1 MSDTVHE
8 RLSHLVLTN
17 TATTERFSAI
27 ATGGGRPPALPQ
39 LDRATHGQ
47 GLLSQIETLKNT
59 AVQAKQAQQNAGIES
74 GFGIQVQFR
83 SFDDVT
89 LAFESL
95 PREKS
100 GIELLNVQQDEHH
113 SRATVFVPEGKFEH
127 FEKLITEYLEEKTD
141 RNGRPRDHKTL
152 LNTIEDIRSATLEA
166 LWTDS
171 PEALPDNENEAVWWE
186 VWLPIRGDRQ
196 GMLQQFRHIA
206 EGIGFQLGEG
216 AISFPERSVLLMN
229 GTRRQIRQSMM
240 LLNCVAELRRA
251 KETAEFFD
259 SFDPVEQREWVDD
272 LLQRTT
278 IRQGDLP
285 CVCILDTGVNNGH
298 PLLYHSL
305 HARNLHTI
313 DPAAGVHDENG
324 HGTRMAGIA
333 LYGDLTDALNEDGH
347 IHLSYRLES
356 VKLLRHDG
364 DNEGKHHGHLI
375 VDAIS
380 QPEISAPDSK
390 RVFGMA
396 VTAKDSRDRGRP
408 SAWSATLDRL
418 AADSEGNGLS
428 PRLLVVSAG
437 NINNN
442 PAWLNYPASNAS
454 DGIHDPGQAWNV
466 LTVGAFTEKV
476 CITEAGATA
485 YAPIAPDGG
494 LSPFSTTSMTWGK
507 PCPWPLKPDVVME
520 GGNAANDGIVA
531 IWMQSLSLLTTN
543 HLPQERLLAT
553 ANATSAATYLCA
565 RMAAQ
570 LMAEYPN
577 FWPETIRAL
586 IVHSAGW
593 TEPMLQMFKT
603 GGTPKEQYRRL
614 IRHCGF
620 GVPNFERAMWSAS
633 NSLTL
638 IVQDKLQPFEKTG
651 AKQPKTRDMHLH
663 RIPWPIA
670 ELEALG
676 ETQVEMRVTLS
687 YFIEPNPAERG
698 IKGRY
703 RYESHGLRFDVK
715 RPEETER
722 EFRARINRIVRDEEE
737 GTTTGGTDSGWDLGT
752 NLRHLGSLHCD
763 TWRGEAAKLAA
774 RGCLA
779 VYPALGWWKTRTLLQ
794 RYNKQARYALII
806 SIRAPEIDVDIYS
819 PVKNMV
825 ETPIEIRTQ

>member
-1 MSDTVHE
+1 MSDATRE
-8 RLSHLVLTN
+8 QLPHLVLTN

-27 ATGGGRPPALPQ
+27 ATGGSRPPLLPQ
-39 LDRATHGQ
+39 LDRASHGQ
-47 GLLSQIETLKNT
+47 GLLSRIETLKV
-59 AVQAKQAQQNAGIES
+59 AAAQAKQAQQEAGMES
-74 GFGIQVQFR
+74 GYGIQVQFR
-83 SFDDVT
+83 SFEDVA
-89 LAFESL
+89 LVFESL

-100 GIELLNVQQDEHH
+100 GIELLNVKQDAQ
-113 SRATVFVPEGKFEH
+113 RTFATVFVPEGKFDH

-141 RNGRPRDHKTL
+141 RNGKPRDHKAL

-171 PEALPDNENEAVWWE
+171 VEALPDNENEAVWWE
-186 VWLPIRGDRQ
+186 VWLPVRGDRQ
-196 GMLQQFRHIA
+196 GVLQQFRNIA
-206 EGIGFQLGEG
+206 EGIGFNLGEG
-216 AISFPERSVLLMN
+216 EICFPERSVLLVY
-229 GTRRQIRQSMM
+229 GTKRQFRQSMM
-240 LLNCVAELRRA
+240 LLNSVAELRRA
-251 KETAEFFD
+251 KETADFFD
-259 SFDPVEQREWVDD
+259 ALLPTEQQEWVGE
-272 LLQRTT
+272 LLQRTV
-278 IRQGDLP
+278 IRRGELP

-298 PLLYHSL
+298 PLLLQSL
-305 HARNLHTI
+305 HDNDLHTVE
-313 DPAAGVHDENG
+313 PAAGVNDENG
-324 HGTRMAGIA
+324 HGTRMAGIS
-333 LYGDLTDALNEDGH
+333 LYGDLTDALDTDGR
-347 IHLSYRLES
+347 IILSHRLES
-356 VKLLRHDG
+356 VKLLSHDG
-364 DNEGKHHGHLI
+364 DNEGKHHGHLT
-375 VDAIS
+375 VEAVS
-380 QPEISAPDSK
+380 RPEISAPNRS

-396 VTAKDSRDRGRP
+396 VTAKDNRDRGRP

-418 AADSEGNGLS
+418 AADSNGDGLS

-442 PAWLNYPASNAS
+442 HAWADYPASNSS

-476 CITEAGATA
+476 QITEDGASA
-485 YAPIAPDGG
+485 YNAIAPDGG

-507 PCPWPLKPDVVME
+507 PWPLKPDVVME
-520 GGNAANDGIVA
+520 GGNAANDGFGA

-543 HLPQERLLAT
+543 YLPEERLLTT
-553 ANATSAATYLCA
+553 ANATSAATYLCS

-577 FWPETIRAL
+577 FWPETVRAL
-586 IVHSAGW
+586 IVHSAEW
-593 TEPMLQMFKT
+593 TAPMLKMFKT
-603 GGTPKEQYRRL
+603 GGTPKEQLRRL

-620 GVPNFERAMWSAS
+620 GVPNLDRAMWSAA

-638 IVQDKLQPFEKTG
+638 IVQDSLQPFEKI
-651 AKQPKTRDMHLH
+651 AAAQPKTRDMHLH
-663 RIPWPIA
+663 RLPWPIA

-676 ETQVEMRVTLS
+676 ETPVEMRVTLS
-687 YFIEPNPAERG
+687 YYIEPNPAERG

-722 EFRARINRIVRDEEE
+722 EFRARINRLVRDEEE
-737 GTTTGGTDSGWDLGT
+737 GTPTGGSDPGWDLGT

-794 RYNKQARYALII
+794 RYNKQGRYALLI
-806 SIRAPEIDVDIYS
+806 SIRAPEIDVDIYNAVQNLIS
-819 PVKNMV
+819 
-825 ETPIEIRTQ
+825 TPIHIET

>member
-1 MSDTVHE
+1 MHDTARE
-8 RLSHLVLTN
+8 QLPHLVLTN

-27 ATGGGRPPALPQ
+27 SSGGGRPPALPQ

-47 GLLSQIETLKNT
+47 GLLNRIETLKNV
-59 AVQAKQAQQNAGIES
+59 AAQAKLAQQEAGMES
-74 GFGIQVQFR
+74 GYGIQIQFR
-83 SFDDVT
+83 SFPDFM

-95 PREKS
+95 ARDRS
-100 GIELLNVQQDEHH
+100 GIELLNVKEVEHH
-113 SRATVFVPEGKFEH
+113 TFATVFVPEGKFSH
-127 FEKLITEYLEEKTD
+127 FEKLITDYLSEKKD
-141 RNGRPRDHKTL
+141 KNGNPLDNTKL
-152 LNTIEDIRSATLEA
+152 INTIEDIRVAAFES
-166 LWTDS
+166 LWADT
-171 PEALPDNENEAVWWE
+171 NEVMPGDDEPIWWE
-186 VWLPIRGDRQ
+186 VWLQVRKDRQ
-196 GMLQQFRHIA
+196 GMLRQFRATA
-206 EGIGFQLGEG
+206 EGVGFRLGEG
-216 AISFPERSVLLMN
+216 VISFPERSVILMN
-229 GTRRQIRQSMM
+229 GTKRQIQQSMM

-259 SFDPVEQREWVDD
+259 SLDPAKQGEWVDD

-278 IRQGDLP
+278 IDQGDLP
-285 CVCILDTGVNNGH
+285 CVCLLDTGVNNGH

-305 HARNLHTI
+305 HTRDLHTI
-313 DPAAGVHDENG
+313 DPTAGVHDENG

-333 LYGDLTDALNEDGH
+333 LYGDLTDALTEDGPV
-347 IHLSYRLES
+347 HLSHRLES
-356 VKLLRHDG
+356 VKLLRHEG
-364 DNEGKHHGHLI
+364 DNKGKHHGHLT
-375 VDAIS
+375 VDAVS
-380 QPEISAPDSK
+380 QPEIAAADSK

-396 VTAKDSRDRGRP
+396 VTATDSRDRGRP

-418 AADSEGNGLS
+418 AADSEGDGLS

-437 NINNN
+437 NISDNN
-442 PAWLNYPASNAS
+442 AWSDYPASNAS
-454 DGIHDPGQAWNV
+454 DGIHDPGQAWNI

-476 CITEAGATA
+476 RITEEGASG
-485 YAPIAPDGG
+485 YNPIAPDGG
-494 LSPFSTTSMTWGK
+494 LSPFSTTSMTWGR

-520 GGNAANDGIVA
+520 GGNAANDGLGA

-543 HLPQERLLAT
+543 HQPEERLLTT

-593 TEPMLQMFKT
+593 TEPMLRMFKN

-620 GVPNFERAMWSAS
+620 GVPNLERAMWSAS

-638 IVQDKLQPFEKTG
+638 IVQDTLQPFEKTG
-651 AKQPKTRDMHLH
+651 ANQPKTRDMHLH
-663 RIPWPIA
+663 RLPWPIA

-676 ETQVEMRVTLS
+676 ETRVEMRVTLS

-737 GTTTGGTDSGWDLGT
+737 GTATGGADPGWDLGT

-794 RYNKQARYALII
+794 RYNKLARYALII
-806 SIRAPEIDVDIYS
+806 SIHAPEVDVDIYS

-825 ETPIEIRTQ
+825 ETSIEIQIS

>member
-1 MSDTVHE
+1 MPDNTRE
-8 RLSHLVLTN
+8 QLPHLVLSD

-27 ATGGGRPPALPQ
+27 SSGGGRPPILPQ

-47 GLLSQIETLKNT
+47 GLLNRIEALKGV
-59 AVQAKQAQQNAGIES
+59 AAQAKQAQREAGMES
-74 GFGIQVQFR
+74 GYGIQVQFR
-83 SFDDVT
+83 SFDDVV

-100 GIELLNVQQDEHH
+100 GIELLNVNQDAHH
-113 SRATVFVPEGKFEH
+113 TLATVFVPEGKFDH

-141 RNGRPRDHKTL
+141 RNGKPRDHKAL

-171 PEALPDNENEAVWWE
+171 AEVLPVNEDEAVWWE
-186 VWLPIRGDRQ
+186 VWLPVRGDRQ
-196 GMLQQFRHIA
+196 GMLRQFRTTA
-206 EGIGFQLGEG
+206 ERIGFLLGEG
-216 AISFPERSVLLMN
+216 EICFPERSVILMN

-259 SFDPVEQREWVDD
+259 SIDPVEQREWVND
-272 LLQRTT
+272 LLLRTT
-278 IRQGDLP
+278 TRTGDLP

-298 PLLYHSL
+298 PLLFHSL
-305 HARNLHTI
+305 HDSDLHTI
-313 DPAAGVHDENG
+313 EPAAGVNDENG

-333 LYGDLTDALNEDGH
+333 LYGDLTDALDGDGH
-347 IHLSYRLES
+347 VHLSHRLES
-356 VKLLRHDG
+356 VKLLCRDG
-364 DNEGKHHGHLI
+364 DNEGKHHGHLT
-375 VDAIS
+375 VDAVS
-380 QPEISAPDSK
+380 QPEIPAPDRR

-396 VTAKDSRDRGRP
+396 VTAKDNRDRGRP

-418 AADSEGNGLS
+418 AADSEGDGLS

-437 NINNN
+437 NIDDNH
-442 PAWLNYPASNAS
+442 AWLDYPASNSS

-466 LTVGAFTEKV
+466 LTVGAFTAKTR
-476 CITEAGATA
+476 ITEDSASS
-485 YAPIAPDGG
+485 YNPIAPDGG

-507 PCPWPLKPDVVME
+507 PWPLKPDIVME
-520 GGNAANDGIVA
+520 GGNAANDGLGA

-543 HLPQERLLAT
+543 HQPEERLLTT

-586 IVHSAGW
+586 IVHSAEW

-603 GGTPKEQYRRL
+603 GGTPKEQFRRH

-620 GVPNFERAMWSAS
+620 GVPNLGRAMWSAG

-638 IVQDKLQPFEKTG
+638 IVQDTLQPFEKIAAT
-651 AKQPKTRDMHLH
+651 QPKTRDMHLH
-663 RIPWPIA
+663 RLPWPIA

-676 ETQVEMRVTLS
+676 ETEVEMRVTLS

-722 EFRARINRIVRDEEE
+722 EFRARINRLVRDEEE
-737 GTTTGGTDSGWDLGT
+737 GTPTGGNDPGWDLGT

-794 RYNKQARYALII
+794 RYNKQGRYALLI
-806 SIRAPEIDVDIYS
+806 SIRAPEVDVDIY
-819 PVKNMV
+819 NAIRNLIT
-825 ETPIEIRTQ
+825 TPIHIEI

>member
-1 MSDTVHE
+1 MPDTARE
-8 RLSHLVLTN
+8 QLPHLVLTN

-27 ATGGGRPPALPQ
+27 SSGGGRPPALPQ

-47 GLLSQIETLKNT
+47 GLLNRIETLKN
-59 AVQAKQAQQNAGIES
+59 AAAQAKQAQQEAGMES
-74 GFGIQVQFR
+74 GYGIQIQFR
-83 SFDDVT
+83 SFPDFK

-95 PREKS
+95 ARDRS
-100 GIELLNVQQDEHH
+100 GIELLNVKEDEHH
-113 SRATVFVPEGKFEH
+113 TFATVFVPEGKFSH
-127 FEKLITEYLEEKTD
+127 FEKLITDYLNEKKD
-141 RNGRPRDHKTL
+141 KNGDPLDNTKL
-152 LNTIEDIRSATLEA
+152 INTIEDIRVAAFES
-166 LWTDS
+166 LWADT
-171 PEALPDNENEAVWWE
+171 NEVMPGDDEPIWWE
-186 VWLPIRGDRQ
+186 VWLQVRKDRL
-196 GMLQQFRHIA
+196 GILQQFRATA
-206 EGIGFQLGEG
+206 EGAGFRLGEG

-229 GTRRQIRQSMM
+229 GTKRQIQQSMM

-259 SFDPVEQREWVDD
+259 SFDPAEQQEWADD
-272 LLQRTT
+272 LLQRTM
-278 IRQGDLP
+278 IEQGDLP
-285 CVCILDTGVNNGH
+285 CVCILDTGVNNSH
-298 PLLYHSL
+298 PLLVHSL
-305 HARNLHTI
+305 HARDLHTV
-313 DPAAGVHDENG
+313 DPTAGVHDENG

-347 IHLSYRLES
+347 VHLSHRLES
-356 VKLLRHDG
+356 VKLLRHHG
-364 DNEGKHHGHLI
+364 DNEGKHHGHLTA
-375 VDAIS
+375 DAVS
-380 QPEISAPDSK
+380 QPEISATDSK
-390 RVFGMA
+390 RVFGLA
-396 VTAKDSRDRGRP
+396 VTATDSRDRGRP

-418 AADSEGNGLS
+418 AADSEGDGLS

-437 NINNN
+437 NIRNN

-476 CITEAGATA
+476 RITEEGASG
-485 YAPIAPDGG
+485 YNPIAPDGG
-494 LSPFSTTSMTWGK
+494 LSPFSTTSMTWGR

-520 GGNAANDGIVA
+520 GGNAANDGLGA
-531 IWMQSLSLLTTN
+531 IWMQSLSLLTTS
-543 HLPQERLLAT
+543 HLPEERLLTT

-586 IVHSAGW
+586 VVHSAGW
-593 TEPMLQMFKT
+593 TEPMLRMFKT

-620 GVPNFERAMWSAS
+620 GVPNLGRAMWSAT

-638 IVQDKLQPFEKTG
+638 IVQDTLQPFEKT
-651 AKQPKTRDMHLH
+651 AANQPKTRDMHLH
-663 RIPWPIA
+663 RLPWPIA

-737 GTTTGGTDSGWDLGT
+737 GTTTGGNDPGWDLGT

-763 TWRGEAAKLAA
+763 TWHGEAAKLAA

-794 RYNKQARYALII
+794 RYNKLARYALII
-806 SIRAPEIDVDIYS
+806 SIHAPEVDVDIYS

-825 ETPIEIRTQ
+825 ETSIEIQIS

>member
-1 MSDTVHE
+1 MPDTTREQLPHII
-8 RLSHLVLTN
+8 LTD
-17 TATTERFSAI
+17 TASTERFSAI
-27 ATGGGRPPALPQ
+27 SSGGGRPPALPQ

-47 GLLSQIETLKNT
+47 GLLNRIETLKNS
-59 AVQAKQAQQNAGIES
+59 AVQAKQAQQDAGMES

-83 SFDDVT
+83 SFDDVA

-113 SRATVFVPEGKFEH
+113 ACATVFVPEGKFEH

-141 RNGRPRDHKTL
+141 RNGKSRDHKAL

-171 PEALPDNENEAVWWE
+171 PEALPENENEAVWWE
-186 VWLPIRGDRQ
+186 VWLPVRGDRQ
-196 GMLQQFRHIA
+196 GTLQQFRNIA
-206 EGIGFQLGEG
+206 EGIGFHLGEG

-229 GTRRQIRQSMM
+229 GTRRQIHQSML

-259 SFDPVEQREWVDD
+259 SFDLAEQREWVDD

-278 IRQGDLP
+278 IRQGNLP

-305 HARNLHTI
+305 HASDQHTI
-313 DPAAGVHDENG
+313 DPATGVYDENG

-347 IHLSYRLES
+347 IHLSHRLES
-356 VKLLRHDG
+356 VKLLRHEG
-364 DNEGKHHGHLI
+364 GNEGIHHGHLT
-375 VDAIS
+375 VDAVS
-380 QPEISAPDSK
+380 QPETAAADSK
-390 RVFGMA
+390 RVFGLA
-396 VTAKDSRDRGRP
+396 VTATDSRDRGRP

-418 AADSEGNGLS
+418 AADSEGDGLS

-437 NINNN
+437 NIQNN
-442 PAWLNYPASNAS
+442 PAWLNYPASNSS

-466 LTVGAFTEKV
+466 LTVGAFTQKV
-476 CITEAGATA
+476 RITEEGASGYNA
-485 YAPIAPDGG
+485 IAPDGG
-494 LSPFSTTSMTWGK
+494 LSPFSTTSMTWGR

-520 GGNAANDGIVA
+520 GGNAANDGLGAV
-531 IWMQSLSLLTTN
+531 WTQSLSLLTTN
-543 HLPQERLLAT
+543 HLPEERLLTT

-570 LMAEYPN
+570 LIAEYPD

-620 GVPNFERAMWSAS
+620 GVPNLERAMWSAT

-638 IVQDKLQPFEKTG
+638 IVQDTLQPFEKTG
-651 AKQPKTRDMHLH
+651 ANQPKTRDMHL
-663 RIPWPIA
+663 RRLPWPIA
-670 ELEALG
+670 ELETLG

-715 RPEETER
+715 RPEETEW

-737 GTTTGGTDSGWDLGT
+737 GTATGGSDPGWDLGT

-763 TWRGEAAKLAA
+763 KWRGEAAKLAA

-779 VYPALGWWKTRTLLQ
+779 VYPALGWWKTRALLA

-806 SIRAPEIDVDIYS
+806 SINAPEVNVDIYNA
-819 PVKNMV
+819 V
-825 ETPIEIRTQ
+825 RTQIEMPVTIGI